1 MYPPPPPGPPPPD
14 GMYGAGSGAMSE
26 EELLQVAMHLSL
38 AEAQAQQ
45 AAERAALETAL
56 RASATETPV
65 GDLLGELG
73 AQPPTIAEDLATV
86 FAGRVPAP
94 AVEPPNVC

>member
-1 MYPPPPPGPPPPD
+1 MY
-14 GMYGAGSGAMSE
+14 SGAMSE

-56 RASATETPV
+56 RAPANETPVGAEV

-94 AVEPPNVC
+94 AVEPPNFC

>member
-1 MYPPPPPGPPPPD
+1 
-14 GMYGAGSGAMSE
+14 
-26 EELLQVAMHLSL
+26 MHLSL

-56 RASATETPV
+56 RASANETPV

-86 FAGRVPAP
+86 FAGRAPAP
-94 AVEPPNVC
+94 AVEPPNFC

>member
-14 GMYGAGSGAMSE
+14 GMYSRAMSE

-94 AVEPPNVC
+94 AVDEPPNFC